1 MTYPL
6 MPVSYCIDTVD
17 GFVMMY
23 KSKPFHH
30 LTKNIADAKA
40 PNASE
45 ALMIYD
51 GNAYSYYLEEIPN
64 NFSQICKKIF
74 DMISQGNALFSA
86 DTYSD
91 MAIKLME
98 HLWTGNTVK
107 LIIRCGS
114 TLKPA

>member
-6 MPVSYCIDTVD
+6 MPVPYCIDTVD

-23 KSKPFHH
+23 KSKSFHH

-51 GNAYSYYLEEIPN
+51 GNAYSY
-64 NFSQICKKIF
+64 
-74 DMISQGNALFSA
+74 
-86 DTYSD
+86 
-91 MAIKLME
+91 
-98 HLWTGNTVK
+98 HL
-107 LIIRCGS
+107 
-114 TLKPA
+114 